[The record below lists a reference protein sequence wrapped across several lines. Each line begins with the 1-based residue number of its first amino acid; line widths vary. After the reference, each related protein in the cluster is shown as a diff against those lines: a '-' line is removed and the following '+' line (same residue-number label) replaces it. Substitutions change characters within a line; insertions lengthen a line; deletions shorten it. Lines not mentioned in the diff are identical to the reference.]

1 MSEVS
6 NRSGTDKKIVLF
18 LVTTRKIVENRSH
31 NQTLN
36 NQIQLVMYNFSFICR
51 TSKIDKKGF
60 APIEI
65 SIVINGQ
72 RTHISLPMKSEPIKF
87 NKMMADI
94 VILTLQKPLEMGLY
108 IYLLAKNVFFMS
120 KKHLCIDI
128 FCIFCIVIIN
138 RNDMQ
143 QIDEYSN
150 KNRLKVVLAE
160 QNKSGKW
167 LALQLGKTENTISR
181 WVRNIN
187 QPTVE
192 QLFDIAKILN
202 VDVKTLLNSNND

>member
-1 MSEVS
+1 MQE
-6 NRSGTDKKIVLF
+6 
-18 LVTTRKIVENRSH
+18 TR
-31 NQTLN
+31 
-36 NQIQLVMYNFSFICR
+36 
-51 TSKIDKKGF
+51 
-60 APIEI
+60 
-65 SIVINGQ
+65 NG
-72 RTHISLPMKSEPIKF
+72 
-87 NKMMADI
+87 
-94 VILTLQKPLEMGLY
+94 
-108 IYLLAKNVFFMS
+108 
-120 KKHLCIDI
+120 
-128 FCIFCIVIIN
+128 
-138 RNDMQ
+138 MQ
-143 QIDEYSN
+143 QIDEHSN